1 MKQILCLLSA
11 ALLLLCLAACGEAA
25 DSESTGTYAT
35 TVQTAPP
42 PETSPADTTPPET
55 TRATEP
61 SVPSEPTEPSQ
72 PSQTDDPV
80 VEAGWQRAYADLVED
95 FRKIITF
102 RIDPGWE
109 EAWNTGVRLPDVS
122 RTLQDALKHPTDHWS
137 PMVGELPRGKEITE
151 ADYGYIL
158 HDLDADGTPELFWV
172 GQDHTIFA
180 IFTWHRDAPILLDAY
195 WSRYSG
201 YILDNNTLYTHGSS
215 SAVVTYVYLHTLHQG
230 SLTDAFG
237 FGIDR
242 YEAIPFYETAGDITI
257 PTEEERVD
265 ALFDAYPYQNSKFW
279 QSLPVIALTQPPT
292 EYISAAK
299 EGQLPYLQK
308 ISRSDFSIWNGPGYD
323 YAFVDTVREATVY
336 TIVAEMT
343 DMEGN
348 LWGKLKSGLGWVDL
362 TLLEQEN
369 AHPPI
374 ISANFSDAD
383 QVTDQNNHHYK
394 GDSPGVAFTVYVYET
409 VTDMTFCPVY
419 YEEDL
424 IFEAPIFSLDTWEP
438 EKAFVADAPFP
449 GDMSMYAIRFTDSRG
464 TEHTYLIGISG
475 RNGALYL
482 TPAPGQ

>member
-1 MKQILCLLSA
+1 
-11 ALLLLCLAACGEAA
+11 
-25 DSESTGTYAT
+25 
-35 TVQTAPP
+35 
-42 PETSPADTTPPET
+42 
-55 TRATEP
+55 
-61 SVPSEPTEPSQ
+61 
-72 PSQTDDPV
+72 
-80 VEAGWQRAYADLVED
+80 RAYADLVED

-348 LWGKLKSGLGWVDL
+348 LWGKLKSGIGWVDL
-362 TLLEQEN
+362 DSIYSFDGKIPLVT
-369 AHPPI
+369 
-374 ISANFSDAD
+374 ANFADLNRIEEPYEAFYPAERYEWAVLADIRVTAPVSDVRLLMLEPLD
-383 QVTDQNNHHYK
+383 Y
-394 GDSPGVAFTVYVYET
+394 TVY
-409 VTDMTFCPVY
+409 
-419 YEEDL
+419 EEYCYL
-424 IFEAPIFSLDTWEP
+424 GGLEP
-438 EKAFVADAPFP
+438 LQAFVTELYFS
-449 GDMSMYAIRFTDSRG
+449 GDFTTYGLSLIDEYGMERIFAIG
-464 TEHTYLIGISG
+464 QSG
-475 RNGALYL
+475 RNGELVVWEV
-482 TPAPGQ
+482 TGNN